1 MAHTSEYEIEDI
13 FIDRLEGIG
22 YKFIK
27 LNNYDEVLAN
37 FREQLAKFNAKKLE
51 EKGHTASFSDSE
63 FNRIMIHVDN
73 HSVYESAKVLRD
85 KYDLQLDNGESVY
98 IEFFSGDTDRNIYQV
113 THQVTMDKAHKDD
126 VVYKN
131 RYDVTVLINGLP
143 LVQIELKRPGVEIN
157 EAINQ
162 INRYRKFSFKGIF
175 RYLQLFV
182 VSNSVQ
188 TKYFCNENEML
199 DGQYN
204 PILKSLVFFWTDEKN
219 TRINDL
225 NTFTGEFFR
234 KSAITEMLNK
244 YMVIK
249 TTEPVLMVMRPYQI
263 YAVKAAKKRV
273 LEVNQNGYVF
283 ACTGSGKTLT
293 SFKLAQILRD
303 EPMVDL
309 VVFLID
315 RKDLDDQTIDEYNS
329 FEKDCVDRTNS
340 TAVLINMLKSSEKKM
355 IVTTIQKMANAVK
368 NPKYA
373 AVMDAYKD
381 KKVVFIID
389 ECHRSQFG
397 KMHSLIQKHFERANY
412 IGFTGTPIFERNK
425 GVDGRTTADVFY
437 AGDKLD
443 ACLHKYMIKDAIADG
458 NVLRFSV
465 EYQSVV
471 SAEEIS
477 INGIDPKQLDD
488 PEYCRRHN
496 IDIES
501 LYHNDERISKIA
513 KHIFEHHEQHAHP
526 QGKDIY
532 TALFAVDKIQ
542 TLGKYYDEFK
552 KLNDVVPEDKKLK
565 IAAVF
570 SYQTNEDMDD
580 GADEHSQELLERC
593 MKDYKDLFGVEFTF
607 GTFDAYRK
615 DITRRLKQQD
625 SPQIDILL
633 VVNMFLTGF
642 DAKPLNTL
650 YLDKNLIWHS
660 LVQAYSRTEMYMAE
674 ILENDG
680 VTYEEAFAD
689 DDYRSVVEEWSLT
702 KLGYVIR
709 PENLFRNLIRK
720 ITKFESEADRFSV
733 EDFEKAIN
741 DLVGSTMGHESN
753 KAFDG
758 LFNDMR
764 LKDARLGESVADR
777 TDMIGR
783 VMVKVSDI
791 DFDLQDSQFDV
802 LGTAYMILIG
812 LFASDAGKKGGEFFT
827 PAGPSRLCATLA
839 SLGLDEAKTVGDC
852 TCGSASML
860 LEVQKHLTT
869 HKVGHFYG
877 QELNATTYNL
887 SRMNMIMHGVDWQN
901 FDIYKGDTLKDDKYG
916 YDLRLTVQVCNPPY
930 SLKWSADKKF
940 EDDPRYRG
948 VGKLAPK
955 SAADLAFVEHMI
967 YHMDETDGRVAVLLP
982 HGVLFRGGAEEAIR
996 KYIIKDLNRLDAVIG
1011 LPANLFH
1018 GTGIPVC
1025 VLVLKSNRNG
1035 NSGNILFIDA
1045 SKEFKPGKNQNIL
1058 EQEHI
1063 DKIVDAYEKR
1073 AEIDKFAHKAYM
1085 SEIIENGYN
1094 LNIPRYVDTF
1104 EEEEPVDLDAVRNR
1118 IKTLDSETK
1127 AAIDKAESF
1136 MRELGL

>member
-532 TALFAVDKIQ
+532 
-542 TLGKYYDEFK
+542 
-552 KLNDVVPEDKKLK
+552 
-565 IAAVF
+565 
-570 SYQTNEDMDD
+570 
-580 GADEHSQELLERC
+580 
-593 MKDYKDLFGVEFTF
+593 
-607 GTFDAYRK
+607 
-615 DITRRLKQQD
+615 
-625 SPQIDILL
+625 
-633 VVNMFLTGF
+633 
-642 DAKPLNTL
+642 
-650 YLDKNLIWHS
+650 
-660 LVQAYSRTEMYMAE
+660 
-674 ILENDG
+674 
-680 VTYEEAFAD
+680 
-689 DDYRSVVEEWSLT
+689 
-702 KLGYVIR
+702 
-709 PENLFRNLIRK
+709 
-720 ITKFESEADRFSV
+720 
-733 EDFEKAIN
+733 
-741 DLVGSTMGHESN
+741 
-753 KAFDG
+753 
-758 LFNDMR
+758 
-764 LKDARLGESVADR
+764 
-777 TDMIGR
+777 
-783 VMVKVSDI
+783 
-791 DFDLQDSQFDV
+791 
-802 LGTAYMILIG
+802 
-812 LFASDAGKKGGEFFT
+812 
-827 PAGPSRLCATLA
+827 
-839 SLGLDEAKTVGDC
+839 
-852 TCGSASML
+852 
-860 LEVQKHLTT
+860 
-869 HKVGHFYG
+869 
-877 QELNATTYNL
+877 
-887 SRMNMIMHGVDWQN
+887 
-901 FDIYKGDTLKDDKYG
+901 
-916 YDLRLTVQVCNPPY
+916 
-930 SLKWSADKKF
+930 
-940 EDDPRYRG
+940 
-948 VGKLAPK
+948 
-955 SAADLAFVEHMI
+955 
-967 YHMDETDGRVAVLLP
+967 HMDETDGRVAVLLP